1 MKTKIKKIIIL
12 AAALVFVSAGAAI
25 AHDRNERDQKPGSKS
40 GDYYVVKKAPAGW
53 NDKHLKPVPDHSRR
67 YAYQKARI
75 HRHYAVPYRPPVP
88 RQKVIY
94 KPVPRDT
101 QVVFKII
108 LK

>member
-1 MKTKIKKIIIL
+1 MKTKIKKVIIL
-12 AAALVFVSAGAAI
+12 TAALVFVSTGAAL
-25 AHDRNERDQKPGSKS
+25 AHDRDHKPASKYS
-40 GDYYVVKKAPAGW
+40 NHYVVKKIPSGW
-53 NDKHLKPVPDHSRR
+53 NNKHLKPVPDHSRR

-75 HRHYAVPYRPPVP
+75 HRHYAAPYRPPVP

>member
-12 AAALVFVSAGAAI
+12 AAALVFAGTGAAM
-25 AHDRNERDQKPGSKS
+25 AHDRGQKAGSKS
-40 GDYYVVKKAPAGW
+40 VDYYVVKKAPSGW
-53 NDKHLKPVPDHSRR
+53 NDKHLKPVPDHNRR

-75 HRHYAVPYRPPVP
+75 HRHYVVPYRPPVP

>member
-12 AAALVFVSAGAAI
+12 AAALVFVSAGAAM
-25 AHDRNERDQKPGSKS
+25 AHDRNNKPGGKS
-40 GDYYVVKKAPAGW
+40 GDYYVVKKVPAGW
-53 NDKHLKPVPDHSRR
+53 NDKHLKPVPDYNRR